1 MIIPLQVALY
11 WTELVD
17 RAVHEGHSVS
27 VIESVSYSIRWGG
40 TSRGTSAG
48 AWSGALLRVRRD
60 SWRKQPLSHDGIVD
74 ITLSLNTTS
83 SSLADILFLFILLA
97 SFPVNLRVKDITIFE
112 DFVKTNLIKRKN
124 DQHRDGHVSV
134 LVRSCKPTCPVGITE
149 RLFS

>member
-1 MIIPLQVALY
+1 M
-11 WTELVD
+11 
-17 RAVHEGHSVS
+17 
-27 VIESVSYSIRWGG
+27 
-40 TSRGTSAG
+40 
-48 AWSGALLRVRRD
+48 
-60 SWRKQPLSHDGIVD
+60 SHDGIVD

-134 LVRSCKPTCPVGITE
+134 LVRSCKPTCPAGITE